1 MMAYHNGTPVKAIS
15 QQFYV
20 GQDCIYKLIRHVSAT
35 GRVNPKPLNNGRK
48 SKLNPQQLEEIKKLI
63 AVKPKITLA
72 KIIEQLDLP
81 IGTSA
86 LSKIINH
93 KIKQK
98 PKKSSVS

>member
-1 MMAYHNGTPVKAIS
+1 MMAYDNGTPVKVIS
-15 QQFYV
+15 RQFYV
-20 GQDCIYKLIRHVSAT
+20 GQDCIYKLIRHVNTT
-35 GRVNPKPLNNGRK
+35 GSLNPKPLNNGRK
-48 SKLNPQQLEEIKKLI
+48 PTLRPEQLEEVAKLV
-63 AVKPKITLA
+63 AARPKITLA

-98 PKKSSVS
+98 NLHVKR